1 MTISEQPKT
10 RYVVEFL
17 YNDNHEAYQQNF
29 ELTPAEHFD
38 VYQRITVLLEAV
50 KIRPLCATNA
60 DIVEAIIWRYEEP
73 MFCPYVDFRITS
85 QGDRGPK
92 WRG

>member
-17 YNDNHEAYQQNF
+17 YNDNHEAYQQHF
-29 ELTPAEHFD
+29 ELTTAEHFD
-38 VYQRITVLLEAV
+38 VYQRITVLLEAG

-73 MFCPYVDFRITS
+73 MFRPYADFRITS
-85 QGDRGPK
+85 QGDGGPA
-92 WRG
+92 WRE